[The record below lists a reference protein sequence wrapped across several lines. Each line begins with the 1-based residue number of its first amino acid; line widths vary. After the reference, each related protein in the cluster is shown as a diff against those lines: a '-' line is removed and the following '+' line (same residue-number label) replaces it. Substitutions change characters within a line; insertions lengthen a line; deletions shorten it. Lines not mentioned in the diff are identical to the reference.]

1 MASVGGALLWACAT
15 VDPFLLGKAS
25 YAGAEPREGWTTEGK
40 LMTTTVIVA
49 EKPSVG
55 REIAGVVDA
64 SLKKDGYLE
73 TRDGATKVTWAFGHL
88 VRYAEPKGYGEAWS
102 GKWSF
107 AQLPMIPDDWL
118 LMVRGEAA
126 KQFQTV
132 KQLINGATRVVCATD
147 AGREGEHI
155 FRLIYKHA
163 GCKAPV
169 ERLWVSSLTPDALR
183 AGLANLQPGRALDSL
198 ARAAEARAKADW
210 LVGMNLTRAFSVRHD
225 TLLSVG
231 RVQTP
236 TLALVVQRDRAVQ
249 DFRAKPY
256 WEVFAR
262 VEPGF
267 DAVYAYKVEADE
279 TGKVSWARRL
289 EQYGNAEDIVQGTRN
304 RPAVVERVETK
315 RVRHRPPSLYDLTSL
330 QQDANKRFGWSAAK
344 TLEAAQA
351 LYEAKLITYPRTE
364 SRHLPEDMRPLLEDL
379 LKALSHPRAELAL
392 DYLRRGRGKVPGK
405 AYIDSA
411 KLTDHH
417 AIIPTREA
425 FPGSLSKDR
434 PITGG
439 PASKA
444 DGTLGQ
450 LYSLVVSRFVQIF
463 FTDQVVDETAVRLD
477 IGGRTFLANG
487 RREVEPG
494 WRVVEPSGQANGAED
509 KDPELP
515 ALKKGD
521 SVTVT
526 GIEAVEKET
535 TPPQRYSDASLLSA
549 VKNAGRQVEDA
560 GKAEILK
567 ESGGLGTPATRA
579 GMIEALLKRGY
590 LVRKGKTLLST
601 DRGRAL
607 IAAAVEPLSSPE
619 LTATWEQ
626 QLSEI
631 EDGKGSA
638 EGFLDAI
645 ATFVR
650 DLLPKVQGSS
660 AKVPPRRS
668 GKTKAVGSCPVCGQ
682 DVVETAKAFGCSAW
696 RDTGCA
702 FKVWKVIAGKKLGA
716 THAKALLSKGRTRK
730 LKGFR
735 SRAGKAFEAALKLNE
750 ANEAVL
756 DFGKN

>member
-1 MASVGGALLWACAT
+1 MS
-15 VDPFLLGKAS
+15 
-25 YAGAEPREGWTTEGK
+25 
-40 LMTTTVIVA
+40 TVIVA

-55 REIAGVVDA
+55 REIAGVVGA
-64 SLKKDGYLE
+64 SRKRDGYLE
-73 TRDGATKVTWAFGHL
+73 TSDGKTVVTWAFGHL
-88 VRYAEPKGYGEAWS
+88 VRFAEPDEYGEAWS
-102 GKWSF
+102 GKWSSR
-107 AQLPMIPDDWL
+107 QLPMIPDDWL
-118 LMVRGEAA
+118 LTVPGEAVR
-126 KQFQTV
+126 QFRTV
-132 KQLINGATRVVCATD
+132 QQLMSGAERIVCATD

-163 GCKAPV
+163 VCQAPV
-169 ERLWVSSLTPDALR
+169 QRLWVSSLTKEALK
-183 AGLANLQPGRALDSL
+183 AGLANLQPGRAFDSL
-198 ARAAEARAKADW
+198 AQAAEARAKADW

-236 TLALVVQRDRAVQ
+236 TLALVVQRDRAIEA
-249 DFRAKPY
+249 FKAKPY
-256 WEVFAR
+256 WEVLAR
-262 VEPGF
+262 LEPGF
-267 DAVYAYKVEADE
+267 DAVYVYSGEPDE
-279 TGKVSWARRL
+279 TGKASWARRL
-289 EQYGNAEDIVQGTRN
+289 ERYGDADAILQSTRN
-304 RPAVVERVETK
+304 RTAAVVEVETK

-344 TLEAAQA
+344 TLESAQA

-379 LKALSHPRAELAL
+379 LTALSHPRAGLAL

-425 FPGSLSKDR
+425 FPGSLPKDR
-434 PITGG
+434 PVTGG
-439 PASKA
+439 PASRA
-444 DGTLGQ
+444 DGILGQ
-450 LYSLVVSRFVQIF
+450 LYQLVVSRFIQIF

-477 IGGRTFLANG
+477 IGGHTFLASG
-487 RREVEPG
+487 RREIEPG
-494 WRVVEPSGQANGAED
+494 WRVVEPSGQAIGAED

-526 GIEAVEKET
+526 GIEAVEKAT

-549 VKNAGRQVEDA
+549 MKNAGRQVEDSD
-560 GKAEILK
+560 KAEVLK

-590 LVRKGKTLLST
+590 LIRKGKTLLST
-601 DRGRAL
+601 DKGRAL

-626 QLSEI
+626 QLREI

-638 EGFLDAI
+638 EGFLDAT
-645 ATFVR
+645 AAFVR

-660 AKVPPRRS
+660 AKIPSGRS
-668 GKTKAVGSCPVCGQ
+668 GKLKAVGSCPVCGQ
-682 DVVETAKAFGCSAW
+682 DVIETAKAFGCRAW

-716 THAKALLSKGRTRK
+716 THVRTLLSKGRTRK

-735 SRAGKAFEAALKLNE
+735 SRAGKSFEAALKLNE
-750 ANEAVL
+750 AKEAVL
-756 DFGKN
+756 DFGKK

>member
-1 MASVGGALLWACAT
+1 MS
-15 VDPFLLGKAS
+15 
-25 YAGAEPREGWTTEGK
+25 
-40 LMTTTVIVA
+40 TVIVA

-55 REIAGVVDA
+55 REIAGVVGA
-64 SLKKDGYLE
+64 SRKRDRYLE
-73 TRDGATKVTWAFGHL
+73 TGDGETKVTWAFGHL
-88 VRYAEPKGYGEAWS
+88 VRYAEPGEYGETWS

-118 LMVRGEAA
+118 LMVSKEAV
-126 KQFQTV
+126 KQFGIV
-132 KQLINGATRVVCATD
+132 RGLMNGADRVVCATD

-169 ERLWVSSLTPDALR
+169 QRLWVSSLTKEALK
-183 AGLANLQPGRALDSL
+183 AGLGNLHSGRSFDSL
-198 ARAAEARAKADW
+198 AQAAEARAKADW

-236 TLALVVQRDRAVQ
+236 TLALVVQRDRAIEE
-249 DFRAKPY
+249 FKAKPY
-256 WEVFAR
+256 WEVIAR
-262 VEPGF
+262 LEPGF
-267 DAVYAYKVEADE
+267 DAVYIYPGEPDDS
-279 TGKVSWARRL
+279 GKMSWIRRL
-289 EQYGNAEDIVQGTRN
+289 ERYADAEAVLQSTRN
-304 RPAVVERVETK
+304 CPVVVAEVETK

-330 QQDANKRFGWSAAK
+330 QQDANKCFGWSAAK

-411 KLTDHH
+411 RLTDHH

-425 FPGSLSKDR
+425 FPGSLPKDR
-434 PITGG
+434 PVTGG
-439 PASKA
+439 PASKS

-450 LYSLVVSRFVQIF
+450 LYGLVVSRFVQIF

-477 IGGRTFLANG
+477 IGGHAFLATG

-494 WRVVEPSGQANGAED
+494 WQVVEPSGQANGAED

-515 ALKKGD
+515 ALTKGQK
-521 SVTVT
+521 VTVSDV
-526 GIEAVEKET
+526 EAVEKTT

-549 VKNAGRQVEDA
+549 TKNAGRQVEDSD
-560 GKAEILK
+560 KAEVLK

-579 GMIEALLKRGY
+579 VMIEALLKRGY

-601 DRGRAL
+601 DKGRAL
-607 IAAAVEPLSSPE
+607 VAAVVEPLSSPE

-626 QLSEI
+626 QLREI

-650 DLLPKVQGSS
+650 DLLPKVQRSS
-660 AKVPPRRS
+660 ARVPSGRS
-668 GKTKAVGSCPVCGQ
+668 GKLKAVGSCPVCGQ
-682 DVVETAKAFGCSAW
+682 DVIETAKAFGCSAW

-716 THAKALLSKGRTRK
+716 THVKTLLSKGRTRK

-735 SRAGKAFEAALKLNE
+735 SRAGKRFEAALKLNE
-750 ANEAVL
+750 AKETVL
-756 DFGKN
+756 DFGKK

>member
-1 MASVGGALLWACAT
+1 
-15 VDPFLLGKAS
+15 
-25 YAGAEPREGWTTEGK
+25 
-40 LMTTTVIVA
+40 MTDTVIVA

-55 REIAGVVDA
+55 REIAGVVGA
-64 SLKKDGYLE
+64 SLKRDGYLE
-73 TRDGATKVTWAFGHL
+73 TKDGRTKVAWAFGHL
-88 VRYAEPKGYGEAWS
+88 VRFAEPDEYGEAWS
-102 GKWSF
+102 GKWSLG
-107 AQLPMIPDDWL
+107 QLPMVPEDWVL
-118 LMVRGEAA
+118 KVSKEAA
-126 KQFQTV
+126 KQFQIV
-132 KQLINGATRVVCATD
+132 KQLMNGAERVVCATD

-163 GCKAPV
+163 GCQAPV
-169 ERLWVSSLTPDALR
+169 QRLWVSSLTREALQ
-183 AGLANLQPGRALDSL
+183 AGLANLQPGRTFDSL

-236 TLALVVQRDRAVQ
+236 TLALVVQRDRAIE
-249 DFRAKPY
+249 DFKARPY
-256 WEVFAR
+256 REVFAR

-267 DAVYAYKVEADE
+267 DAVYVYPGEPDE
-279 TGKVSWARRL
+279 TGKVSWERRL
-289 EQYGNAEDIVQGTRN
+289 ERYRDAEAVLQSTRN
-304 RPAVVERVETK
+304 RPAVVAEVETK

-330 QQDANKRFGWSAAK
+330 QQDANKRFGWSAVK

-364 SRHLPEDMRPLLEDL
+364 SRHLPEDMRPLLENL

-425 FPGSLSKDR
+425 FPGSLPKDR
-434 PITGG
+434 PVTGG
-439 PASKA
+439 PASKS

-450 LYSLVVSRFVQIF
+450 LYGLVVSRFVQIF
-463 FTDQVVDETAVRLD
+463 FTDQVVDETTVRLD
-477 IGGRTFLANG
+477 IGGHAFQASG
-487 RREVEPG
+487 RREVERG
-494 WRVVEPSGQANGAED
+494 WRVVEPSGQADGTED

-515 ALKKGD
+515 ALTKGQK
-521 SVTVT
+521 VTVREM
-526 GIEAVEKET
+526 EAVEKET
-535 TPPQRYSDASLLSA
+535 TPPQRFSDASLLSA
-549 VKNAGRQVEDA
+549 MKNAGRQVEDA

-567 ESGGLGTPATRA
+567 ERGGLGTPATRA
-579 GMIEALLKRGY
+579 AMIEGLLKRGY
-590 LVRKGKTLLST
+590 LIRKGRTLLST
-601 DRGRAL
+601 DKGRAL
-607 IAAAVEPLSSPE
+607 IAAVVEPLSSPE

-626 QLSEI
+626 QLREI

-660 AKVPPRRS
+660 AKVPS
-668 GKTKAVGSCPVCGQ
+668 GRGNKAKAVGSCPVCGK
-682 DVVETAKAFGCSAW
+682 DVVETTKAFGCSAW

-702 FKVWKVIAGKKLGA
+702 FKVWKVIAGKKLSA
-716 THAKALLSKGRTRK
+716 THVRTLLSKGRTRP
-730 LKGFR
+730 LKGFK
-735 SRAGKAFEAALKLNE
+735 SRAGRSFEAAIKLNE
-750 ANEAVL
+750 GNEAVL
-756 DFGKN
+756 DFRN